1 MELYSVDLPKELS
14 NNLKNIEKIC
24 CDVAIKAGIKIMEVY
39 NDKSLFDKIE
49 FKSDDSPLTLADK
62 LANEIIVTKLRKE
75 FPSYAVLSEEEK
87 DNLDRLNNDLCFIV
101 DPLDGTKEFVKR
113 NGQFTVNI
121 ALAYKNISILGVI
134 YVPATQ
140 ELYYASKGNGSFFK
154 QKNSAPVKNLVSTCE
169 DLSKVKLVMSSSHG
183 CDEMEELI
191 NKYDFKNFLKMGS
204 SIKGCLVAK
213 GEAEIYYRHN
223 PTMEWDTG
231 AMHCIAIEAGAF
243 VAQMDDTPL
252 LYNRE
257 DSRNYK
263 GFYIINSMK
272 NRVL

>member
-1 MELYSVDLPKELS
+1 MELYSIELTKELS
-14 NNLKNIEKIC
+14 DKLKEIESVC
-24 CDVAIKAGIKIMEVY
+24 CEVAIEAGLKIMEVY
-39 NDKSLFDKIE
+39 NNKSLFENVE
-49 FKSDDSPLTLADK
+49 FKSDNSPLTMADK
-62 LANEIIVTKLRKE
+62 LANDIIVQRLRKE
-75 FPSYAVLSEEEK
+75 YPNYAILSEEEK

-101 DPLDGTKEFVKR
+101 DPLDGTKEFIKR
-113 NGQFTVNI
+113 NDQFTVNI

-134 YVPATQ
+134 YVPASGD
-140 ELYYASKGNGSFFK
+140 LYYASKDNGSFYK
-154 QKNSAPVKNLVSTCE
+154 PKDGQPVKNSVSSCE

-183 CDEMEELI
+183 CDEMDELI
-191 NKYDFKNFLKMGS
+191 KKYNFTNFLQMGS
-204 SIKGCLVAK
+204 SIKGCLVAR

-231 AMHCIAIEAGAF
+231 AMQCIAIEAGAY

-257 DSRNYK
+257 NSLNAK

-272 NRVL
+272 NRV